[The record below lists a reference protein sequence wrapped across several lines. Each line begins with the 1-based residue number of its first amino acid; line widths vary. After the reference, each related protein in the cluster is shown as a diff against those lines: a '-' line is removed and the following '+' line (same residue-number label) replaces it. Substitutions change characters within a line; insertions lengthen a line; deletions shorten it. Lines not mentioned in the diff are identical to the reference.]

1 MSFEGKV
8 RPSLAFGTSLRRPG
22 REVSVDAKERPAE
35 LRKGDLVVRCNPS
48 AKSGHPW
55 LVERRK
61 GDLVVRCH
69 VRKRRQMWLPER
81 RKGDLVVRCHPP
93 AKSGHPWHAEG
104 RKGDLVVR
112 CQFLEGRVF
121 YIFWIEVLFSFSIH
135 VSGFLKNFPAF

>member
-93 AKSGHPWHAEG
+93 AKSGHPWHAER

-112 CQFLEGRVF
+112 CQSWRAGFFIFFGLRSVF
-121 YIFWIEVLFSFSIH
+121 HFRFISL
-135 VSGFLKNFPAF
+135 GFENFPAF